1 MREKISKICLSIGI
15 IVIIISLFMINYIQ
29 YTNAKLVG
37 CFIYFGFMME
47 IIAIIL
53 KQQTLSKRNMLIMGI
68 CMILILM
75 IGYAVYHVALMV

>member
-53 KQQTLSKRNMLIMGI
+53 KLCNDRKKEKK
-68 CMILILM
+68 C
-75 IGYAVYHVALMV
+75 HKCC

>member
-15 IVIIISLFMINYIQ
+15 IVIIISLFMINYIH
-29 YTNAKLVG
+29 YTNAKLAG

-53 KQQTLSKRNMLIMGI
+53 KQPTLSKRNLLIMGI